1 MIPVVFDPH
10 IRPINLR
17 RDLVAIADLIEVAFA
32 GQMDVE
38 GREYLHHIRQVSRSL
53 GGYIMDGTTPETSQL
68 PFQGYLWEEDGRIIG
83 NLTLILVRKQQSRT
97 YFIANV
103 AVLPEHRGRGI
114 ARQLTDRAIAHVQA
128 HQGRRIYLQVRADNN
143 IAQHI
148 YRSSGFEDF
157 SCRTTWVFSEHR
169 RIGKAVSSGTKV
181 TRRNRADWPQQ
192 KEWLNQTYPSEI
204 SWNLPFSLDR
214 LKPDLFNNLKNFLN
228 GFSTRTWSA
237 RQDDRLIGV
246 ATWES
251 GFTGSDYV
259 WLATS
264 PAWEDDA
271 IRSLIPVITTRVF
284 RPQKL
289 MINYPV
295 ARGSAA
301 FSECGMRELN
311 TLVWMKKEIPL
322 DYSPVI

>member
-1 MIPVVFDPH
+1 MTIFDPH

-38 GREYLHHIRQVSRSL
+38 GREYLRHIRQVSSSL

-83 NLTLILVRKQQSRT
+83 NLTLILVRKQQTRT

-103 AVLPEHRGRGI
+103 AVLPEYRGRGI
-114 ARQLTDRAIAHVQA
+114 GRQLTDRAIAHVQA
-128 HQGRRIYLQVRADNN
+128 HQGRRIYLQVRSDNA

-148 YRSSGFEDF
+148 YRNSGFEDF
-157 SCRTTWVFSEHR
+157 SCRTTWIFSQHR
-169 RIGKAVSSGTKV
+169 RPGALLSTGTKV
-181 TRRNRADWPQQ
+181 TRRNREDWPQQ
-192 KEWLNQTYPSEI
+192 KEWLIQTYPSEI
-204 SWNLPFSLDR
+204 AWNLPFSMDR
-214 LKPDLFNNLKNFLN
+214 LKPELFTNLNNFLN
-228 GFSTRTWSA
+228 GFSSRTWSA
-237 RQDDRLIGV
+237 RQNGRLIGV
-246 ATWES
+246 ASWES

-264 PAWEDDA
+264 PALEDNA
-271 IRSLIPVITTRVF
+271 IRSLVPVVLSRVF
-284 RPQKL
+284 RPQRV

-295 ARGSAA
+295 GRGNAA
-301 FSECGMRELN
+301 FLDCGMRELN
-311 TLVWMKKEIPL
+311 TLVWMKKEIFPEL
-322 DYSPVI
+322 TRLT